1 MSLIGGLVEYIIE
14 PSVAFCVEEQGG
26 VAFAGLKQEVRSRFA
41 DLLGTPGNH
50 DVERSI
56 RLAQLQAMSVALR
69 HYTELVEVTRKL
81 GEPIDP
87 PDLTEPFLKSAKR
100 ALANELRRRV
110 TVSVGGDFVARV
122 RAEVAQDMARSAGG
136 ETGTERGALELVETE
151 FRVAA
156 GVEILPPGFVSLLR
170 EGRDP
175 LPAWLAI
182 YGAFLCEELK
192 LNPRFQS
199 ILMIELLDKLR
210 AQGEA
215 AGLDQARIAQAM
227 REAVDRQSAASGAI
241 GQALARIE
249 TTLGAAAR
257 ATIDPDTLA
266 DVVATELS
274 GSVERLDAVY
284 GEVSLRTR
292 VSEQLRDTM
301 FRDAPEQSPERMADT
316 LDAFRYIY
324 AVDPFVGRSD
334 RLATIESRLLEAD
347 GEAARLPAFR
357 WMALC
362 GEGGVGKSRLAQQ
375 LIARNRRTWVHAGFA
390 TDTHVACPEAI
401 FEIGQRLTGPALI
414 IVDYAA
420 ASGTNL
426 ALFIKRWR
434 DYALS
439 EGAQPVRIV
448 VITRREQDLVL
459 QEIRGRGINPMADM
473 EGVKNAE
480 LPLSPMVLGPL
491 TDQETLQLMRSRM
504 ALTARKLCMPLR
516 EMTDDGLRDALVG
529 FDQRR
534 RPLFA
539 AMVASALQRDGLPQ
553 ATSGE
558 EDNRLSLFSE
568 HLRHQYDR
576 HWRPRALTVED
587 ATLAQTS
594 VWRHANMV
602 RLSTCCGGLDLAKL
616 RAVLPSDV
624 VAAGGRFPALTA
636 TETPGSLRDE
646 ILYAMTGETLRE
658 PGSDDDDLEFMRADA
673 SGIVPTLEPDL
684 LGELFLLATQD
695 ELAANNPW
703 ANARPLAAL
712 AWRFAPDRTAV
723 FLRLAAQDYPQ
734 RTQDLHWLPPSTKD
748 ARPEVLRARARML
761 RNVCSDI
768 ATRCGRSMPS
778 AVQLTRL
785 FDIVAEFD
793 GLLADFALS
802 DPETQEHYG
811 QVLRQVANMGARLG
825 NTRLHFIDPITAI
838 DDNAPVPTDALRN
851 AFNQSELEA
860 ASPQTL
866 ESTLDIAALP
876 KELAEIIVAHLP
888 RIARLAEPFLFR
900 PEPYAKRRPFERALR
915 DVVGSVHFRYRADR
929 AKGGR
934 WPTAQTE
941 EEAAEVTRLFKESH
955 RLAGGTVDD
964 LAVMSGLVTAL
975 LYADHEISGET
986 VGVPLEEIASVLRQ
1000 ACAIPSLAAQ
1010 CVASMLVNL
1019 LIIKSETLSE
1029 EQLAHVHRCAVIFE
1043 LLLDK
1048 VDTADLDTQQRAS
1061 AVVASFCRT
1070 AELLVWRGATPGFP
1084 TLLRGI
1090 SRLLDSLPDFA
1101 QVSPSLL
1108 LLVAQRPKD
1117 FDAAALDPIYPFLAR
1132 QIDRRA
1138 FNVDLFRSSPREL
1151 LDALRQLVF
1160 GWPHPESMLP
1170 QELRW
1175 PLVAALDE
1183 TVGAIAT
1190 REMLA
1195 AISTSL
1201 DPPRQMF
1208 DADSRALARR
1218 FILHA
1223 RNLHGFDSSDMIAA
1237 AMMTLWGQMILAG
1250 ELESVKT
1257 EIDSLW
1263 SPESAATDWRG
1274 RTIALWGAAL
1284 AFDATRKPDS
1294 FTRRWSAW
1302 LRDAHRLST
1311 RAEGDDLQR
1320 RGLTGANGPDDED
1333 FVRNYNFALID
1344 ACQSAARLHVLS
1356 GGDPSD
1362 WIEEKNR

>member
-1 MSLIGGLVEYIIE
+1 MSLIGGLVDYIIE
-14 PSVAFCVEEQGG
+14 PSVALCIEEQGG

-50 DVERSI
+50 DIERSI

-87 PDLTEPFLKSAKR
+87 PDLTDPFLKSAKR

-110 TVSVGGDFVARV
+110 TVSVGGDFVTRV
-122 RAEVAQDMARSAGG
+122 RAEVAQDIARSARG

-151 FRVAA
+151 FRAAA
-156 GVEILPPGFVSLLR
+156 GVESLPPGFVSLLR

-175 LPAWLAI
+175 LPAWLGI

-215 AGLDQARIAQAM
+215 AGLNQARITQAM
-227 REAVDRQSAASGAI
+227 REAVDRQNAATGAI
-241 GQALARIE
+241 GLALARIE
-249 TTLGAAAR
+249 ATLGAARTA
-257 ATIDPDTLA
+257 IDPDTLA

-284 GEVSLRTR
+284 GEVSLRAR
-292 VSEQLRDTM
+292 AAEQLRDTM
-301 FRDAPEQSPERMADT
+301 FRDAPEQSPERMTDT
-316 LDAFRYIY
+316 LDAFRYVY
-324 AVDPFVGRSD
+324 AVDPFVGRGD

-347 GEAARLPAFR
+347 GEADRLPAFR

-375 LIARNRRTWVHAGFA
+375 LVARNRRTWAHAGFA
-390 TDTHVACPEAI
+390 TDTHVARPEAI
-401 FEIGQRLTGPALI
+401 FEIGQRLTAPALI
-414 IVDYAA
+414 IVDYAV
-420 ASGTNL
+420 ASGANL
-426 ALFIKRWR
+426 PEFIKRWR
-434 DYALS
+434 DYAVS
-439 EGAQPVRIV
+439 DGAHPVRIV
-448 VITRREQDLVL
+448 VITRREKDLVL
-459 QEIRGRGINPMADM
+459 EEIRGRGISPMADM

-480 LPLSPMVLGPL
+480 LSLSPMVLGPL
-491 TDQETLQLMRSRM
+491 TDDETLQLMRSRM
-504 ALTARKLCMPLR
+504 ALTARKLGMRLR

-529 FDQRR
+529 FDHRR

-539 AMVASALQRDGLPQ
+539 AMVASALQRDALPQ

-558 EDNRLSLFSE
+558 EDNRLTLFAE
-568 HLRHQYDR
+568 HLRHQFDR
-576 HWRPRALTVED
+576 HWRPRALKIEHP
-587 ATLAQTS
+587 TLAQTS
-594 VWRHANMV
+594 VWRHANIV
-602 RLSTCCGGLDLAKL
+602 RLSTCCGGLELSRL
-616 RAVLPSDV
+616 RAVLPPDV

-646 ILYAMTGETLRE
+646 ILYAMTGETVRE
-658 PGSDDDDLEFMRADA
+658 QGSDDGDAEFMRAVA

-684 LGELFLLATQD
+684 LGELFLLATED
-695 ELAANNPW
+695 ELAANSPW
-703 ANARPLAAL
+703 AKARPLAAL

-734 RTQDLHWLPPSTKD
+734 RTHGLRWLPPSTDD

-793 GLLADFALS
+793 GLLSDFALS

-825 NTRLHFIDPITAI
+825 NASLHFIDPITAI
-838 DDNAPVPTDALRN
+838 DDKAPVPTDALRK
-851 AFNQSELEA
+851 AFNQFELEA
-860 ASPQTL
+860 ASSQTL
-866 ESTLDIAALP
+866 ESAFDIAALP
-876 KELAEIIVAHLP
+876 EELAAIIVAHLP

-915 DVVGSVHFRYRADR
+915 DVVGSVHFRYRTDR
-929 AKGGR
+929 ARGGR
-934 WPTAQTE
+934 WPIEQTE
-941 EEAAEVTRLFKESH
+941 EAAAEVLRLLKESH
-955 RLAGGTVDD
+955 RLAGGTIDD

-975 LYADHEISGET
+975 LYADHEISGEN

-1000 ACAIPSLAAQ
+1000 ADTIPSLAAQ
-1010 CVASMLVNL
+1010 CIASMLVNL

-1029 EQLAHVHRCAVIFE
+1029 DQVAHIHGCALIFE
-1043 LLLDK
+1043 LLLNK

-1061 AVVASFCRT
+1061 AVVSSFCRT
-1070 AELLVWRGATPGFP
+1070 ADLLGRRGVTPDFP
-1084 TLLRGI
+1084 SLLRGL
-1090 SRLLDSLPDFA
+1090 SRLLDRLPDSA

-1108 LLVAQRPKD
+1108 LLVAQRPKG
-1117 FDAAALDPIYPFLAR
+1117 FDPAALDPIYPFLAR

-1138 FNVDLFRSSPREL
+1138 INVDLFRSSPREL
-1151 LDALRQLVF
+1151 FDALRQLVF
-1160 GWPHPESMLP
+1160 GWPDPDLMLP

-1175 PLVAALDE
+1175 ALVMALDE

-1190 REMLA
+1190 RGMLV

-1201 DPPRQMF
+1201 GPPSHMF
-1208 DADSRALARR
+1208 DADNRALARR

-1223 RNLHGFDSSDMIAA
+1223 RNQHGFDGSDLIAA

-1250 ELESVKT
+1250 ELEAVKI
-1257 EIDSLW
+1257 EIDTLW
-1263 SPESAATDWRG
+1263 SPESAPSDRRG
-1274 RTIALWGAAL
+1274 HAIAVWGAAL
-1284 AFDATRKPDS
+1284 AIDATRKPDG

-1302 LRDAHRLST
+1302 LRDARRLST
-1311 RAEGDDLQR
+1311 EAEDDDLQR
-1320 RGLTGANGPDDED
+1320 RGLTGVNGADAED
-1333 FVRNYNFALID
+1333 FIRHYNFALID